1 MNRLLKSLFFAAAV
15 ALSYATVTSTVKA
28 DDYWT
33 NHWNW
38 YDNTY
43 RPYYYRNYYS
53 GPAYSSGYYNNGFY
67 GGPAYYGGGYYSPGY
82 NGYYG
87 PGYGNYGYGYTPYQ
101 TYYGT
106 PGIGVGRTYGGGQAL
121 NIGGMTFG
129 WR

>member
-1 MNRLLKSLFFAAAV
+1 MKTLFRIVLFGAICTLSTP
-15 ALSYATVTSTVKA
+15 ALGPPTAQA

-43 RPYYYRNYYS
+43 QPYYYRSYAARPAYGTYS
-53 GPAYSSGYYNNGFY
+53 GPAYYQGYA
-67 GGPAYYGGGYYSPGY
+67 P
-82 NGYYG
+82 GYYG
-87 PGYGNYGYGYTPYQ
+87 PGYSNYGYNTYGPAPYR

-106 PGIGVGRTYGGGQAL
+106 PGVGYGRTYGGRQAVQVGPL
-121 NIGGMTFG
+121 SFG